1 MNYSYS
7 VFVKSDFYKKLK
19 KTKPNFSVVNFRCNN
34 DKYLLTFDKFY
45 LFRKPTKNKFIIKFL
60 IFWKWYFRIGSL
72 GLSSFSPSLITLLLE
87 GKVIELN
94 LNKLPKKHKKNVV
107 KFISNVDEKE
117 KLDKKKL
124 EQKISQEI
132 DLQEKALQETKK
144 KCLSL
149 LYELDK
155 DGNGLLD
162 LIESDTFSKILKKN
176 EKKICEINEEYI
188 KSFVQVS
195 NFLKIQRDNIQFIF
209 KKLSDYVNEGG
220 MKLNLNNELL
230 NNFPF
235 LKVINSTDELI
246 RLRGSGKTD
255 SRGNPTDRRDIIKW
269 IEKRADISSIK
280 SFKFLDN
287 WLVNK
292 SGNQTIFKEIKL
304 STVKQYVEKIKE
316 VENFYNSLVLHS
328 IIMIDS
334 LINGEKITFEKIYLK
349 FDEYNMFDSQYQ
361 KDTKN
366 LLKDVNQ
373 SLIKLIE
380 SIDKLSTDI
389 TSSLYELQ
397 LATEE
402 SSYSIQKRLD
412 SVKSSI
418 NVSNLISLTQSYQLY
433 KLNKKQ

>member
-1 MNYSYS
+1 M
-7 VFVKSDFYKKLK
+7 
-19 KTKPNFSVVNFRCNN
+19 
-34 DKYLLTFDKFY
+34 
-45 LFRKPTKNKFIIKFL
+45 
-60 IFWKWYFRIGSL
+60 
-72 GLSSFSPSLITLLLE
+72 
-87 GKVIELN
+87 
-94 LNKLPKKHKKNVV
+94 
-107 KFISNVDEKE
+107 
-117 KLDKKKL
+117 
-124 EQKISQEI
+124 
-132 DLQEKALQETKK
+132 
-144 KCLSL
+144 
-149 LYELDK
+149 YELDK

-316 VENFYNSLVLHS
+316 VENFYNSL
-328 IIMIDS
+328 
-334 LINGEKITFEKIYLK
+334 E
-349 FDEYNMFDSQYQ
+349 
-361 KDTKN
+361 
-366 LLKDVNQ
+366 
-373 SLIKLIE
+373 
-380 SIDKLSTDI
+380 
-389 TSSLYELQ
+389 
-397 LATEE
+397 
-402 SSYSIQKRLD
+402 
-412 SVKSSI
+412 
-418 NVSNLISLTQSYQLY
+418 NV
-433 KLNKKQ
+433 LNKM